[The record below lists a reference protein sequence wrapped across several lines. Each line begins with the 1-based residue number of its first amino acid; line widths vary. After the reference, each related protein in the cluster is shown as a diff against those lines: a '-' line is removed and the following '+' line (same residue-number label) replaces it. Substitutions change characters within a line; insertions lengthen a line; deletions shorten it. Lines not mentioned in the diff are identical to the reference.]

1 MVNRGSSINIIMK
14 FAMFSIRNGYMNFK
28 LFNDSRDNAG
38 SRDHDVKTSGE
49 KLRANTVSILN
60 ILNNPNIA

>member
-1 MVNRGSSINIIMK
+1 MK

-28 LFNDSRDNAG
+28 LFNDSRDHAG

-49 KLRANTVSILN
+49 KLRANTVSVILN
-60 ILNNPNIA
+60 ILNTQL